1 MAPSPEKSMVWKS
14 FLTCRGTMGNHRTK
28 KSEMLAGFVFGS
40 QGLVA

>member
-28 KSEMLAGFVFGS
+28 KSVMLAVFVFGS
-40 QGLVA
+40 QGLAA